1 MSILVMMMCTD
12 IVGKP
17 VRWIRRVI
25 RQKKEMSVVIEA
37 HSKEMEAIL
46 EMHRKQMEAICAWNA
61 DELDLT
67 FKRYNI
73 GLALVFE
80 RFIEQLEA
88 AFVGMS
94 QEAAPTGPCSQRTEP
109 QVMKDMPHLFPIKG
123 GILLDDSRD
132 IITTAPSPP
141 KPCSLQEVSVQDLMA
156 TSDDDTDS
164 DNNTEHASDAEIERN
179 QYQETNDKMSTLT
192 HTVDNPMLAQV
203 CTMKDRG
210 LAWALREAERYTDDE
225 EELEREAEQAR
236 QRAAREEKMRIKQSL
251 RHQVK
256 QMPRYRKSNYKMNR
270 TFFAPI

>member
-1 MSILVMMMCTD
+1 MFVKKAFLAM
-12 IVGKP
+12 GKP

-25 RQKKEMSVVIEA
+25 RQKKTEKEMSVVIDA

-67 FKRYNI
+67 FQRYNI

-80 RFIEQLEA
+80 RFIDQLEA

-109 QVMKDMPHLFPIKG
+109 QVMKEMPHLFPIK
-123 GILLDDSRD
+123 
-132 IITTAPSPP
+132 
-141 KPCSLQEVSVQDLMA
+141 
-156 TSDDDTDS
+156 
-164 DNNTEHASDAEIERN
+164 DNNTEHASDAEIETN

-256 QMPRYRKSNYKMNR
+256 QMPRHRKSNYKMNR

>member
-1 MSILVMMMCTD
+1 MSILVMMMVAD
-12 IVGKP
+12 AVGKP
-17 VRWIRRVI
+17 VRWIRRII
-25 RQKKEMSVVIEA
+25 RQKKEMSIVIEA

-67 FKRYNI
+67 FQRYNI

-88 AFVGMS
+88 AFVGMC
-94 QEAAPTGPCSQRTEP
+94 QEAAPKGPCSQRTEP

-141 KPCSLQEVSVQDLMA
+141 KPCLLQEVSVQDLMA
-156 TSDDDTDS
+156 TSDDDTHS
-164 DNNTEHASDAEIERN
+164 DNNSEHASDAE
-179 QYQETNDKMSTLT
+179 M
-192 HTVDNPMLAQV
+192 
-203 CTMKDRG
+203 
-210 LAWALREAERYTDDE
+210 
-225 EELEREAEQAR
+225 AEQAR

-256 QMPRYRKSNYKMNR
+256 QMPRHRKSNYKMNR

>member
-1 MSILVMMMCTD
+1 MFVKRAFIAM
-12 IVGKP
+12 GKP

-25 RQKKEMSVVIEA
+25 RQKKKMSIVIEA

-67 FKRYNI
+67 FQRYNI

-88 AFVGMS
+88 AFVRMS
-94 QEAAPTGPCSQRTEP
+94 QEAAPKGPCSQRTDP

-141 KPCSLQEVSVQDLMA
+141 KPCLLQEVSVQDLMA

-164 DNNTEHASDAEIERN
+164 DNNTEHASDAE
-179 QYQETNDKMSTLT
+179 M
-192 HTVDNPMLAQV
+192 
-203 CTMKDRG
+203 
-210 LAWALREAERYTDDE
+210 
-225 EELEREAEQAR
+225 AEQAR

-256 QMPRYRKSNYKMNR
+256 QMPRHRKSNYKMNR